1 MVEVLLFLAAAYL
14 LGSIPFGYLLVRLR
28 GKDDIRKQGSGNIG
42 AANVLRNHGWRI
54 ALATLALDLAK
65 GAVPVLV
72 GTRLFEDPAW
82 AVVGGTLAIAGH
94 IYPPMLKFSGG
105 KGVATFVGAIAATHF
120 PAALIFAVVFFAVLH
135 GSRYV
140 SAASLTAGTAAF
152 LAILFSQVAE
162 VSMVF
167 CLAMV
172 LIAVR
177 HRANIQRLA
186 TDTELQF
193 HWRFHG

>member
-1 MVEVLLFLAAAYL
+1 MAEILLFLAAAYL

-54 ALATLALDLAK
+54 ALATLVLDLAK

-72 GTRLFEDPAW
+72 GARLFEDPAW
-82 AVVGGTLAIAGH
+82 AVAGGTMAIAGH
-94 IYPPMLKFSGG
+94 IYPVLLKFSGG
-105 KGVATFVGAIAATHF
+105 KGVATFVGAVAAAHF
-120 PAALIFAVVFFAVLH
+120 PAALVFVVVFFAVLH
-135 GSRYV
+135 GSRFV
-140 SAASLTAGTAAF
+140 SAASLAAGTTSF

-172 LIAVR
+172 LIVVR
-177 HRANIQRLA
+177 HRANIRRLA
-186 TDTELQF
+186 TGTELRF